1 VFGLYSII
9 KVVMTGHLLTGLIQI
24 ILLNMEVGHTV
35 KNLQLH
41 LPSVVK
47 LRSEVVIEC
56 SFKLENETLYSIK
69 LYKGREEFLH
79 FVPAFTPPYKV
90 FNTKGVNIS
99 WTNFT
104 LGQTQLYYK
113 GASPFQYNTDTRN
126 TVVNK
131 FLSGRVV
138 VSLMTV
144 SLYSGGL
151 YGCEVSGDYP
161 EYDTDI
167 KRKHLHVFVSPSS
180 RPAVRGLQARYKP
193 GDMINI
199 TCTVN
204 SSFPASNISWFI
216 NGNKAPNTS
225 VGVTRILTEKTG
237 LLSSHSTLAM
247 QAQDNIVIKCL
258 ASILTSFW
266 QSADC
271 VVRLSEPPMSPVLT
285 DRKEQDISINKG
297 GTDQRFSVLILV
309 ILMAAHKIFNDE

>member
-1 VFGLYSII
+1 
-9 KVVMTGHLLTGLIQI
+9 MTGQLLTGLMQI
-24 ILLNMEVGHTV
+24 ILLNMEVGLTV
-35 KNLQLH
+35 KDLKLH

-47 LRSEVVIEC
+47 LRSEVMLEC

-90 FNTKGVNIS
+90 FSTKGVNIS

-113 GASPFQYNTDTRN
+113 GASPFQYNTHTRN
-126 TVVNK
+126 TVINK
-131 FLSGRVV
+131 FLSGSVS
-138 VSLMTV
+138 VSLLSV

-167 KRKHLHVFVSPSS
+167 ARKHLHVFVSPSS
-180 RPAVRGLQARYKP
+180 RPSVTGLQTRYKP
-193 GDMINI
+193 GDIINI
-199 TCTVN
+199 TCTSN

-216 NGNKAPNTS
+216 NGNKAPSTS
-225 VGVTRILTEKTG
+225 VGKTTIHTEKTG
-237 LLSSHSTLAM
+237 LLTSYSQLTM
-247 QAQDNIVIKCL
+247 QAEDNIVIKCV

-266 QSADC
+266 QSPDC
-271 VVRLSEPPMSPVLT
+271 IVKLSEPPMSPVLT
-285 DRKEQDISINKG
+285 DRKEEEISINDG
-297 GTDQRFSVLILV
+297 GTEQRVSTLILV
-309 ILMAAHKIFNDE
+309 ILMAAHKLLNDG